1 MSDEID
7 LMIDRVRGLRR
18 GREPLYIT
26 CNKVFYEFAYEMSD
40 EARTALEE
48 MGRAAVATE
57 EHPVEPVT
65 GMEFPL
71 PVVGFLAVTGET
83 LRAEDGASD

>member
-26 CNKVFYEFAYEMSD
+26 CTKVFYEFAYEMSD
-40 EARTALEE
+40 EARTSLEE
-48 MGRAAVATE
+48 MGRAAVETE

-71 PVVGFLAVTGET
+71 PVVGFLAVTGEA